1 MVRWGDFEVD
11 LSQPLG
17 SGAMGTV
24 YRATQVSLRRTVAVK
39 VVSPGLSID
48 RAILGRFEQEA
59 LAMARVSHP
68 NVVQIYGA
76 GQDEHRPWFAMEF
89 VEGES
94 LSAHLER
101 TGPLPPEEVARIGLQ
116 IARGIGAALERGI
129 VHRDLKPSNV
139 LRLPDGTIKVMDFG
153 LAKLLSHDSQTTI
166 QGTVL
171 GTPLYM
177 SPEQAMGKS
186 VDGRSDIYSL
196 GAILYELASAKPPFQ
211 ADSVTSIVY
220 LHVHETPELLHKV
233 TSAVSQPF
241 ARIVARCLEK
251 VPARR
256 FQTPTELADALEGYL
271 RNPKATG
278 RRIRADQG
286 IFALASVAALGLA
299 IYAWKSAPP
308 VADPPKEGPAPK
320 VRVSSTPPVAP
331 PVEPAVTPPEPTAT
345 PPEPA
350 ATPPEPTVTTPEP
363 TATPPEPTVTTPEPT
378 ATPPEPAAT
387 TTEPT
392 APGPTEPAPPEPPA
406 PVETP
411 PVDPF
416 EHAKA
421 EGEAHLSAGRMAE
434 AATSLRAALAVRE
447 DEATREKYL
456 QAVEALAPEGMALVR
471 GAVFMQGADEEAAPA
486 HSVSVS
492 PFYLDKTEVTTT
504 QYGRFLAE
512 MEASGDHSRCHPT
525 EPAGKSHV
533 PKFRDVPTLQHT
545 AHPVVGVDW
554 WDAYAYAAWAGKRL
568 PTEAEWELAARGTE
582 GRTYPWGD
590 AWDGASLNS
599 GTSADVFPAIAPVG
613 SFPSGATPLGV
624 QDLAGN
630 VSEWC
635 ADWWAPYV
643 ALEQV
648 PVDPSG
654 PAIGTL
660 RVVRGGSCAHKAE
673 TAFRGAS
680 RTQKEDPSSRIT
692 TLGFRCAKGI
702 D

>member
-11 LSQPLG
+11 LSQALG

-68 NVVQIYGA
+68 NIVQIYGA
-76 GQDEHRPWFAMEF
+76 GQEEQRPWFAMEF
-89 VEGES
+89 IEGES

-116 IARGIGAALERGI
+116 IARGVGAALERGI

-153 LAKLLSHDSQTTI
+153 LAKLLSHDSQTTV

-177 SPEQAMGKS
+177 SPEQAIGKS

-196 GAILYELASAKPPFQ
+196 GAILYELTSAKPPFQ

-220 LHVHETPELLHKV
+220 MHVHESPSKLDQV
-233 TSAVSQPF
+233 AAGVPPAFS
-241 ARIVARCLEK
+241 RIVARCLEK
-251 VPARR
+251 DPKRR
-256 FQTPTELADALEGYL
+256 YQTPSELSDALEGFL
-271 RNPKATG
+271 SNPKGSG
-278 RRIRADQG
+278 RRVRADQA

-299 IYAWKSAPP
+299 IYAWKSTPHATEPAPAPP
-308 VADPPKEGPAPK
+308 HQVAH
-320 VRVSSTPPVAP
+320 
-331 PVEPAVTPPEPTAT
+331 VEPAQVAPAVEPS
-345 PPEPA
+345 P
-350 ATPPEPTVTTPEP
+350 TTPEP
-363 TATPPEPTVTTPEPT
+363 T
-378 ATPPEPAAT
+378 PA
-387 TTEPT
+387 E
-392 APGPTEPAPPEPPA
+392 PGPTEPAPPEPTTEPSSPEPPT
-406 PVETP
+406 PVVAP

-416 EHAKA
+416 EQAKA
-421 EGEAHLSAGRMAE
+421 EGEAHLGAGRMAE
-434 AATSLRAALAVRE
+434 AAASFRAALAVRE
-447 DEATREKYL
+447 DEATREAYL
-456 QAVEALAPEGMALVR
+456 QAVEASAPEGMTMLR
-471 GAVFMQGADEEAAPA
+471 GAVFTMGTDGEAGPA
-486 HSVSVS
+486 HPVSVS

-512 MEASGDHSRCHPT
+512 MEATGDHSRCHPT

-582 GRTYPWGD
+582 GRAYPWGD
-590 AWDGASLNS
+590 PWDARNLNS
-599 GTSADVFPAIAPVG
+599 KESADAFPSIAPVG
-613 SFPSGATPLGV
+613 SFPSGATPLGL
-624 QDLAGN
+624 QDMAGN

-635 ADWWAPYV
+635 ADWWAPYA
-643 ALEQV
+643 ALERV
-648 PVDPSG
+648 PVDPAG
-654 PAIGTL
+654 PPTGTL
-660 RVVRGGSCAHKAE
+660 RVVRGGSCAHQAE
-673 TAFRGAS
+673 AS
-680 RTQKEDPSSRIT
+680 FHGTSRAQKEAPSERIT

-702 D
+702 E